1 MDDGYILVNNTGQE
15 YTDRSKTEL
24 EKRRRGGTGWAK
36 LMDPAKREGRLGV
49 KFTIFQ
55 PWYADYLI
63 LETDYEN
70 FAIVMSKN
78 SFPLLGFLGYPFNY
92 EYYWVLTRK
101 PVSLKSVSYFALYKD
116 SKAMI
121 NR

>member
-49 KFTIFQ
+49 KFTIF
-55 PWYADYLI
+55 
-63 LETDYEN
+63 
-70 FAIVMSKN
+70 
-78 SFPLLGFLGYPFNY
+78 
-92 EYYWVLTRK
+92 
-101 PVSLKSVSYFALYKD
+101 
-116 SKAMI
+116 
-121 NR
+121 